1 MILLGRCKVPSGN
14 FNNFGRRNYFFNVFK
29 IHGAKVYSQSLSKAG
44 MSVKPHYIKD
54 MHAAKGAL
62 GPNSNS
68 SNVSFW
74 NGKFA

>member
-1 MILLGRCKVPSGN
+1 M
-14 FNNFGRRNYFFNVFK
+14 FE
-29 IHGAKVYSQSLSKAG
+29 IHGVKVYSQSLSKAG
-44 MSVKPHYIKD
+44 MSVKLHHIKD

-68 SNVSFW
+68 YNVSLW